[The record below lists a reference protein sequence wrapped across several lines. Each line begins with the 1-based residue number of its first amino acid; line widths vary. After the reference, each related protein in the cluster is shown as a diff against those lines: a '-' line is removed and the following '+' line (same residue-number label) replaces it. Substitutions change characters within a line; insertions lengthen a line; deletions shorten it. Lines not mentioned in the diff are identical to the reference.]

1 MKTSPSRAEEAG
13 AGAGRGPAAA
23 CIMYQPLPGLGVC
36 YSGALSSSGYPH
48 GRQDFCIISL
58 ILQTPRGLAS
68 VKPQKM
74 DD

>member
-1 MKTSPSRAEEAG
+1 MERWRPLYLEEEAGAG

-48 GRQDFCIISL
+48 GRLDARFLYYFNDSPNTKRSDL
-58 ILQTPRGLAS
+58 
-68 VKPQKM
+68 
-74 DD
+74 